1 MDKYSTALH
10 AAAVAAVPGW
20 VERSVARRAGVR
32 ANELADRATEA
43 GVAAAAEVDRA
54 LRTLLETDIDEQRTN
69 PLSILRSA
77 VRFPSAVL
85 AEAGIAPVG
94 RDSFV
99 TRAFPTDVY
108 DLAPATWRDV
118 DESLLEP
125 GIEWGAWKAKQH
137 LDRRRR

>member
-10 AAAVAAVPGW
+10 AAAVAAMPGW

-32 ANELADRATEA
+32 AGELAERAAEA
-43 GVAAAAEVDRA
+43 GAAAAAEVDQA
-54 LRTLLETDIDEQRTN
+54 LRTLLETDIDVQRTN
-69 PLSILRSA
+69 PLSILRGA
-77 VRFPSAVL
+77 VKFPTAVL
-85 AEAGIAPVG
+85 AEAGVAPVV

-99 TRAFPTDVY
+99 TGAFPTDVY

-118 DESLLEP
+118 DESLLVP